1 MFPAIAIGLVALQCQ
16 AMVATSEILP
26 NSNPS
31 DSGVMPMGDVFEVP
45 EIDPYRCHGACAA
58 LHLYDRNDVLLH
70 TVHGTNARMR
80 VTGVAKVQSVGHYG
94 CYTIFK
100 LRDFRSTN
108 LCWTHMDRLNIMEA
122 EYGYS
127 VVRYVLVQNI

>member
-45 EIDPYRCHGACAA
+45 EIDPHRCDGACAT

-70 TVHGTNARMR
+70 TAHGTNASMR
-80 VTGVAKVQSVGHYG
+80 VVGVRTVKTVGAHG

-100 LRDFRSTN
+100 GRDFRSTN